1 MAKADRLGGLVWIVE
16 DDKALGTLL
25 LEEVRDAGLE
35 GYWKSSAE
43 EAVRNMEQRWP
54 DLIVCDL
61 KLPGMDG
68 LTFLRQILANAPDSP
83 PGFLIITGFG
93 TIPRAV
99 EALKAGADDFLTKP
113 LDLEHFMLSAKRIL
127 ERKRLRETVNQ
138 MRGLLSSE
146 SFHGMYGKSMAM
158 RLLFNQIRQVAKAQG
173 PVLIL
178 GESGT
183 GKELVAMAIHK
194 ESNRT
199 SGPFV
204 PVNCAG
210 IPEHLL
216 ESEFF
221 GHAEGSFTGARKSR
235 QGLFAEAES
244 GSMLLDEISEIPLS
258 LQAKLLRILQDG
270 SLRPVGENREHQVDV
285 RVLAATHRDID
296 EEVRMGHFRE
306 DLFFRLEA
314 FTLRVPP
321 LRERGEDI
329 EFLAARF
336 LQQFAFASD
345 KRVTGFSGQAIELLT
360 QYPFPGNVREL
371 SNAVQRAVTFAT
383 ESRIRVEDLPARIR
397 NYQSVVWAPPSD
409 SQSLTAEREKLLPL
423 AEVERRYIRHVL
435 EKVGGNKR
443 RAAAILGIGRR
454 TLYRRL
460 GEEVEAER
468 EMISMT
474 SSQ

>member
-1 MAKADRLGGLVWIVE
+1 MAKADTPSGLVWIIE

-35 GYWKSSAE
+35 GYWKASAE
-43 EAVRNMEQRWP
+43 EALQTMAQKWP

-61 KLPGMDG
+61 RLPGMDG
-68 LTFLRQILANAPDSP
+68 LTFLRKILGNAPDLP
-83 PGFLIITGFG
+83 PGFLVITAFG

-113 LDLEHFMLSAKRIL
+113 LDLEHFMLSVKRVL
-127 ERKRLRETVNQ
+127 ERKRLKEMVNQ
-138 MRGLLSSE
+138 MRGLLSSG

-158 RLLFNQIRQVAKAQG
+158 SLLFEQIRQVAKSHG

-183 GKELVAMAIHK
+183 GKELVAKAIHK
-194 ESNRT
+194 ESARVG
-199 SGPFV
+199 GPFL

-210 IPEHLL
+210 IPEHLM

-221 GHAEGSFTGARKSR
+221 GHAEGSFTGASKSR

-244 GSMLLDEISEIPLS
+244 GSLLLDEISEMPLS

-270 SLRPVGENREHQVDV
+270 NLRRVGENREHQVDV

-296 EEVRMGHFRE
+296 EEVRLGHFRE

-314 FTLRVPP
+314 LTLRVPP

-329 EFLAARF
+329 ELLAARF
-336 LQQFAFASD
+336 MQQFALALD
-345 KRVTGFSGQAIELLT
+345 KKIKGFNGQAIELLT
-360 QYPFPGNVREL
+360 RYPFPGNVREL
-371 SNAVQRAVTFAT
+371 SNAVERAVTFAT
-383 ESRIRVEDLPARIR
+383 ETWIRVEHLPARIR
-397 NYQSVVWAPPSD
+397 NYRSGVGDTSSD
-409 SQSLTAEREKLLPL
+409 IHGLTAEYEKLLPL
-423 AEVERRYIRHVL
+423 AEMERRYIRHVL
-435 EKVGGNKR
+435 KKVDGNKR
-443 RAAAILGIGRR
+443 RAAAILGIGRK
-454 TLYRRL
+454 TLYRSL
-460 GEEVEAER
+460 EVLVKP
-468 EMISMT
+468 
-474 SSQ
+474 